1 MTIDTRA
8 PAQKRHDEH
17 EKHEH
22 KHDLQEIHED
32 VPPDFYDTS
41 VKDNL
46 IQRYWHGRRFKEV
59 ARLAT
64 KVDGRLLDV
73 GCDGGTLTEKVAAR
87 ARPERV
93 VGVDISAK
101 SLSYTIRKRPQFD
114 LAVGD
119 AEELPF
125 GDATFAAIFCS
136 EVMEHL
142 VSPEKMLSEVRRCL
156 APAGYAVVMVPAET
170 PLFKFLWFFWT
181 KFGKGKVWDH
191 AHVQDFGGKSLDRIV
206 KSAGFHV
213 LQDKRFLGGMVRA
226 LKIAPVPAQSQTRT
240 PAVLAESYL
249 R

>member
-1 MTIDTRA
+1 MTVETRA
-8 PAQKRHDEH
+8 PRRVNHDD
-17 EKHEH
+17 HEH

-41 VKDNL
+41 VKSNL

-64 KVDGRLLDV
+64 KVDGCLLDV
-73 GCDGGTLTEKVAAR
+73 GCDGGTLTQKVAVR
-87 ARPERV
+87 AQPERV

-101 SLSYTIRKRPQFD
+101 SLAYTITMRPQFD

-136 EVMEHL
+136 EVIEHL
-142 VSPEKMLSEVRRCL
+142 VNPERMLSEVRRCL
-156 APAGYAVVMVPAET
+156 APAGYAVVMVPTET
-170 PLFKFLWFFWT
+170 PLFKLLWFCWT
-181 KFGKGKVWDH
+181 KFAKGKVWEH
-191 AHVQDFGGKSLDRIV
+191 SHVQDFGGKSLDRIV
-206 KSAGFHV
+206 KSTGFRV

-226 LKIAPVPAQSQTRT
+226 LKIAPA
-240 PAVLAESYL
+240 
-249 R
+249 

>member
-1 MTIDTRA
+1 MTLQPRTDRQDPHA
-8 PAQKRHDEH
+8 GHDH
-17 EKHEH
+17 HDH

-41 VKDNL
+41 VKTNL
-46 IQRYWHGRRFKEV
+46 IQRYWHGRRFEEV

-64 KVDGRLLDV
+64 KINGRLLDV

-87 ARPERV
+87 AQPDQV

-101 SLSYTIRKRPQFD
+101 SLRYTITKRPQFG

-125 GDATFAAIFCS
+125 RDASFEAIFCS

-156 APAGYAVVMVPAET
+156 TPTGYAVVMVPAET

-206 KSAGFHV
+206 KRAGFRV
-213 LQDKRFLGGMVRA
+213 VRDKRFLAGMIRA
-226 LKIAPVPAQSQTRT
+226 LKIAPV
-240 PAVLAESYL
+240 
-249 R
+249 

>member
-8 PAQKRHDEH
+8 PGQKRHDEH

-22 KHDLQEIHED
+22 QHDLQEIHED

-46 IQRYWHGRRFKEV
+46 IQRYWHGCRFKEV

-73 GCDGGTLTEKVAAR
+73 GCDGGTLTEKVALR

-101 SLSYTIRKRPQFD
+101 SLSYTMTKRPQFD

-156 APAGYAVVMVPAET
+156 RARDPSLLSFEADAALRRVEKRSD
-170 PLFKFLWFFWT
+170 LF
-181 KFGKGKVWDH
+181 
-191 AHVQDFGGKSLDRIV
+191 
-206 KSAGFHV
+206 
-213 LQDKRFLGGMVRA
+213 
-226 LKIAPVPAQSQTRT
+226 APVLGLKQELPRSGWGQRA
-240 PAVLAESYL
+240 AGLARE
-249 R
+249 